1 MVDVK
6 VKGTKIK
13 EKNIRNHLYE
23 LGIDK
28 DKQDIKTLCIRKNAV
43 NWIKTKN
50 FGLSKDTIKRVK
62 GATQKW
68 TKTRKDTA

>member
-1 MVDVK
+1 MY
-6 VKGTKIK
+6 K
-13 EKNIRNHLYE
+13 EKCSE
-23 LGIDK
+23 LD
-28 DKQDIKTLCIRKNAV
+28 C
-43 NWIKTKN
+43 IKTKN